1 MNPAQNDLT
10 PHSASILQYCN
21 SQRNPIAAKQRPRLS
36 WQIKGAAD
44 GYLQTAYRIRVA
56 SCPEK
61 LAEADVWCSG
71 EILSD
76 SSADIELPIALQS
89 SRRYWW
95 TVDVRDQAGTS
106 YSSLGD
112 WFETGL
118 LRPEDWKGQWIGA
131 GSRYRTNW
139 AMQYRREFL
148 VCSQVAQAKIYISG
162 LGFYELTLNGQK
174 VGDHVLDP
182 AITEFPQK
190 ILYSAYDVTSQI
202 QNGGNALGVVLG
214 DGWYHQSQLMEGGGI
229 YGTPCLLLQLEI
241 TYKSGV
247 KQYVVSDCG
256 WKVCESPITMN
267 NVYVGEAWDGRAIR
281 LSR

>member
-44 GYLQTAYRIRVA
+44 GYLQTSYRIRVA

-95 TVDVRDQAGTS
+95 AVDVWDQAGTT

-112 WFETGL
+112 
-118 LRPEDWKGQWIGA
+118 
-131 GSRYRTNW
+131 
-139 AMQYRREFL
+139 
-148 VCSQVAQAKIYISG
+148 
-162 LGFYELTLNGQK
+162 
-174 VGDHVLDP
+174 
-182 AITEFPQK
+182 
-190 ILYSAYDVTSQI
+190 
-202 QNGGNALGVVLG
+202 
-214 DGWYHQSQLMEGGGI
+214 
-229 YGTPCLLLQLEI
+229 
-241 TYKSGV
+241 
-247 KQYVVSDCG
+247 
-256 WKVCESPITMN
+256 
-267 NVYVGEAWDGRAIR
+267 
-281 LSR
+281 